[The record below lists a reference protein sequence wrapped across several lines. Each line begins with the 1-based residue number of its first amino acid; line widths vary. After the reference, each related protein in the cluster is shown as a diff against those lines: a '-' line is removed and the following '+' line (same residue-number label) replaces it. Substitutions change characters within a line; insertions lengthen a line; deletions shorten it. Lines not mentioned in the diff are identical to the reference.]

1 MGQYGENRKTVEVLC
16 PVCKEVSFHQRVSDG
31 RPRSCSH
38 SCAAK
43 LSNGRRPIKNKVIPQ
58 VNGYLLEYA
67 PWHPHAISRG
77 RYVLQHRLVM
87 EKHLGRLLDKTERVH
102 HKNGIRSDNRI
113 ENLELWTVNKKDP
126 AGQRMTDHV
135 IHLLKNMSEEDRE
148 NVLKIFAI
156 AV

>member
-1 MGQYGENRKTVEVLC
+1 
-16 PVCKEVSFHQRVSDG
+16 
-31 RPRSCSH
+31 
-38 SCAAK
+38 
-43 LSNGRRPIKNKVIPQ
+43 
-58 VNGYLLEYA
+58 
-67 PWHPHAISRG
+67 
-77 RYVLQHRLVM
+77 M